1 MLRTAH
7 RLVALFIAYALI
19 ATPAQA
25 IEALEKGSVANLP
38 PVSEHWVWV
47 PDVLLAHS
55 FLFDGDSGELLAT
68 VDGGATL
75 SPKPPFFSPERG
87 EFYSVEIDY
96 SRGRRGK
103 RIDYVTIYDAVTLA
117 ATDEILLP
125 TRTSESASSVAYAAL
140 LDGGRF
146 LATFNQ
152 FPNASV
158 TVVDLPA
165 RQVVDEIVIT
175 GCAGIYPTGERSF
188 ATLCGNGTA
197 LALPLDAA
205 GRKRDMTVSQPFFDV
220 VSDPVMMAG
229 GRRGERWTFV
239 SFEGVAHEVD
249 FGKATPTASAWP
261 LASEAE
267 REAGWRPGGRQSVA
281 LHAASGRLFVVFHQG
296 GSGTHKDPGP
306 EIWAFDLAEHERV
319 ARFGLPNFTAAFLA
333 GNTGMELV
341 GFTGWLLTTLLPD
354 EGADIITVSQD
365 DAPLLFAR
373 NSNRGAVAVLDARTG
388 EHLRFLMEAGLGGM
402 RLETVR

>member
-1 MLRTAH
+1 ME
-7 RLVALFIAYALI
+7 
-19 ATPAQA
+19 Q
-25 IEALEKGSVANLP
+25 GSVATLP
-38 PVSEHWVWV
+38 PVGDHWVWV
-47 PDVLLAHS
+47 PDVVFGHS
-55 FLFDGDSGELLAT
+55 FLFDGDSGKVLTT
-68 VDGGATL
+68 VDAGTTL

-103 RIDYVTIYDAVTLA
+103 RTDYITIYDAETLA
-117 ATDEILLP
+117 VKGEILLP
-125 TRTSESASSVAYAAL
+125 THTSESASSVAYAAQ

-158 TVVDLPA
+158 SIVDLVA
-165 RQVVDEIVIT
+165 RSFVEEIVIT

-188 ATLCGNGTA
+188 ATLCGNGTVLAIA
-197 LALPLDAA
+197 LDEA
-205 GRKRDMTVSQPFFDV
+205 GRKRDMKVSAPFFDV

-229 GRRGERWTFV
+229 GRAGDRWTFV
-239 SFEGVAHEVD
+239 SFEGVAHEID
-249 FGKATPTASAWP
+249 FGQSPPAANAWP
-261 LASEAE
+261 LTSEAE
-267 REAGWRPGGRQSVA
+267 RKAGWRPGGRQSVA
-281 LHAASGRLFVVFHQG
+281 LHRASGRLYVAFHQG
-296 GSGTHKDPGP
+296 GPGTHKDPGP
-306 EIWAFDLAEHERV
+306 EIWAFDLAERQRV

-333 GNTGMELV
+333 GNTGVELAS
-341 GFTGWLLTTLLPD
+341 FTGWLLTTLLPD

-388 EHLRFLMEAGLGGM
+388 EYLRFLLEAGLGGM
-402 RLETVR
+402 RLEPAR